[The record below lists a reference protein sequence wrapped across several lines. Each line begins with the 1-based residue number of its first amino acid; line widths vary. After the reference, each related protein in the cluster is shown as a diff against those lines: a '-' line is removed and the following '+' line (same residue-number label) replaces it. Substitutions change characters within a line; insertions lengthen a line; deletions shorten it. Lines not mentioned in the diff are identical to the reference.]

1 MIEDLDPQGF
11 GAYVP
16 QRDKLSFL
24 DKNYLKLLGNET
36 KEMGKLVSN
45 NLKAEVNLIYSLSH
59 GQISID
65 LQETIEDQLLN
76 KSFAKLK
83 TTIVKLGSGV
93 FKNMSTI
100 AKTLGKMH
108 DTYLKSAYT
117 ACSKTVTC
125 GETAQD

>member
-1 MIEDLDPQGF
+1 MIRTMIEDLDPQGF

-59 GQISID
+59 G
-65 LQETIEDQLLN
+65 
-76 KSFAKLK
+76 
-83 TTIVKLGSGV
+83 
-93 FKNMSTI
+93 
-100 AKTLGKMH
+100 
-108 DTYLKSAYT
+108 
-117 ACSKTVTC
+117 
-125 GETAQD
+125 